1 MKSDLNLL
9 QSMTTPSTSR
19 HVTFDVVT
27 SHHALGRCIVR
38 RVDAVGHVILN
49 IFLRLR
55 LGKHQKFILNLNSKL
70 LSLLKLMS
78 SNLHSNCV

>member
-9 QSMTTPSTSR
+9 QSMTTSSTSR

-49 IFLRLR
+49 IFLRFNR
-55 LGKHQKFILNLNSKL
+55 LGKHQRFTILNLKL
-70 LSLLKLMS
+70 F
-78 SNLHSNCV
+78 